1 MLWWPRRQNLD
12 KKTFGAEWR
21 SGIVF
26 ASQNN
31 KHYFFLSH
39 PKIAPKMYSVRT
51 HYFRNARF
59 EHSGQKIWCAV
70 DFPLGVRKEKRRAI
84 RNLIRTHL
92 RIAPQQ
98 SGQEWKWYLREERKV
113 GKRLGRWQKTFS
125 AGANEKETRGFC
137 LCKAVLCGFGYVIF
151 GAWRREQKSK
161 ALCVFFFANAIVQ
174 LSPNIFFLLY
184 SIQTL
189 KMVYSH
195 FGNFI
200 FHSLEMNRINFA
212 H

>member
-1 MLWWPRRQNLD
+1 M
-12 KKTFGAEWR
+12 
-21 SGIVF
+21 
-26 ASQNN
+26 
-31 KHYFFLSH
+31 
-39 PKIAPKMYSVRT
+39 
-51 HYFRNARF
+51 
-59 EHSGQKIWCAV
+59 
-70 DFPLGVRKEKRRAI
+70 
-84 RNLIRTHL
+84 
-92 RIAPQQ
+92 
-98 SGQEWKWYLREERKV
+98 

-151 GAWRREQKSK
+151 GAWRSEQKSK
-161 ALCVFFFANAIVQ
+161 ALCVVFFANAIVQ
-174 LSPNIFFLLY
+174 LSPRFFV

-200 FHSLEMNRINFA
+200 SHSLEMNRINFA